1 MVRGGCGEWDLA
13 KPARRGM
20 RSDRHRASRPRH
32 GRLRGTWWK
41 AGTPRTTRGPRSGTQ
56 NSLGLHRFIV
66 VPQDVES
73 GLPLSAI
80 GKQALAVVVILNTR
94 KRPARR
100 AEIHQY
106 PGDRPIEKRNSA
118 EHGHLAAIDVG
129 LILLREAFQIV
140 AVAAGLRI
148 GAEFANDERLLI
160 GSLPGDGV
168 DLFGK
173 PIVPADVFIAGDHV
187 EE

>member
-1 MVRGGCGEWDLA
+1 
-13 KPARRGM
+13 
-20 RSDRHRASRPRH
+20 
-32 GRLRGTWWK
+32 WK
-41 AGTPRTTRGPRSGTQ
+41 AGTPRTTRGPGSGTR
-56 NSLGLHRFIV
+56 NSLGLHGFVI

-73 GLPLSAI
+73 WFALSAI
-80 GKQALAVVVILNTR
+80 GKQALAIVVVQNAR
-94 KRPARR
+94 QRPARR

-106 PGDRPIEKRNSA
+106 PGDRPVEKRNSA
-118 EHGHLAAIDVG
+118 EHGHLAAIDIG

-160 GSLPGDGV
+160 GSLPGDGI
-168 DLFGK
+168 DLLGE

-187 EE
+187 EELAQRIFH